1 MKIYLSKN
9 KVLNS
14 DGYSF
19 WISEEKD
26 TNKGITSKRISGYH
40 GTLKEV
46 FESYVESNIIG
57 SDAKT
62 IKELVEEIENLKE
75 EIRTWENLVGIHDI
89 REWKKNY
96 EK

>member
-26 TNKGITSKRISGYH
+26 TAKGTTSKRLSGYH

-46 FESYVESNIIG
+46 FESYIERNIIG

-75 EIRTWENLVGIHDI
+75 EIRTWENLVGLNDI

-96 EK
+96 PK